1 MARRRF
7 RPLPGSSP
15 TRSPRKSS
23 SRRVIRHL
31 RCCRRSPPRA
41 DMAPQDV
48 VLVIDNY
55 DSFTYNLVQY
65 LGELGE
71 QVVVRR
77 NNEITLEQITDL
89 RPVAAVLS
97 PGPGT
102 PADAGICKD
111 LLLELGTT
119 LPTLGVC
126 LGHQCLGEAYGG
138 QVRRAAQVMHGKV
151 SRVLHREQSVFR
163 GLPSPFVATRYHSLV
178 VERDNLPDD
187 LEVTAWTEDG
197 TVMGLRHRQHPLAGV
212 QFHPEAI
219 LTEHGHQL
227 LTNFLQDARA
237 WRNTRVTQ
245 GNRQGNTRG
254 DRGVE

>member
-1 MARRRF
+1 MN
-7 RPLPGSSP
+7 
-15 TRSPRKSS
+15 RK
-23 SRRVIRHL
+23 
-31 RCCRRSPPRA
+31 
-41 DMAPQDV
+41 DV

-77 NNEITLEQITDL
+77 NNEITLEEITMLDPL
-89 RPVAAVLS
+89 AAVLS

-111 LLLELGTT
+111 LLLELGPT

-138 QVRRAAQVMHGKV
+138 RVERTPQVMHGKV

-163 GLPSPFVATRYHSLV
+163 AIPSPFLATRYHSLV
-178 VERDNLPDD
+178 VDRESVPAD

-197 TVMGLRHRQHPLAGV
+197 IVMGLRHRQHPLAGV

-227 LTNFLQDARA
+227 LTNFVQDARA
-237 WRNTRVTQ
+237 WRNTHA
-245 GNRQGNTRG
+245 
-254 DRGVE
+254 DRGGD

>member
-1 MARRRF
+1 VQRRE
-7 RPLPGSSP
+7 
-15 TRSPRKSS
+15 
-23 SRRVIRHL
+23 
-31 RCCRRSPPRA
+31 
-41 DMAPQDV
+41 V

-71 QVVVRR
+71 QVLVQR
-77 NNEITLEQITDL
+77 NNEITLEAITTLDPL
-89 RPVAAVLS
+89 AAVLS

-102 PADAGICKD
+102 PSDAGICKE
-111 LLLELGTT
+111 LLLELGPT

-138 QVRRAAQVMHGKV
+138 RVERAAQVMHGKV

-163 GLPSPFVATRYHSLV
+163 GIPSPFLATRYHSLV
-178 VERDNLPDD
+178 VDRDSLPAD
-187 LEVTAWTEDG
+187 LEVTASTEDG
-197 TVMGLRHRQHPLAGV
+197 VVMGLRHREHPLVGV

-219 LTEHGHQL
+219 LTEYGHQL

-237 WRNTRVTQ
+237 WRNTHKAQRVT
-245 GNRQGNTRG
+245 
-254 DRGVE
+254 